1 MIHTAVFGPLSQ
13 SGPYQQLTNVIR
25 GGQLPCS
32 AFGLSDGQ
40 KVYLLAGLAS
50 SHKRPILIITASEI
64 RASRLAEDVS
74 SLLGCEVPV
83 FPARP
88 MSLRTVTAASREFAQ
103 RRLKVMAAA
112 ADDTLSV
119 VVATAEALL
128 QPMVT
133 PETFAGGVI
142 TMRVGQEY
150 SIKNL
155 LNHLSQAGY
164 ARQDRAENPGQ
175 FALRGGIV
183 DIFPYGEQ
191 QGYRVEFFGDDVDTI
206 RRYDPFTQRS
216 DTHVDEARL
225 FPASEVP
232 LETEA
237 LQRGIRVIQRDMEPT
252 IQKMARDARHK
263 ETDLLQR
270 VRELVQERIELLLTT
285 GMFEGLEQ
293 HIPAFYTDTATL
305 REYLNDPLVVLDEPG
320 RVYES
325 VEQYTKEY
333 QTEFQEAMK
342 RGEALLYQST
352 ALYDWE
358 SVTRHLGPKSI
369 ISIQDLEYD
378 MRPKARTFVRFTGR
392 ELIAYRGQMTRLAE
406 DVRIWRS
413 NRYRVIAMAGSDR
426 RANRLADT
434 LVDLGVGAVAITRDR
449 DIEPGEA
456 VVLPLG
462 LRQGFEDPQEKLV
475 ILGETE
481 VFGTARARKRI
492 VRQGG
497 RSTMDLFA
505 DLEAGDFVVHE
516 TQGIGVFRGIVKMTA
531 DGQTRDYMQIEY
543 LKGDMLYVPTE
554 QMNRVEK
561 YIGSEGRAPRINRLG
576 GTEWE
581 RVKGKVRA
589 QVKIM
594 AEELIKLYAA
604 RQKAKG
610 FAFEPDNA
618 RMRAFEESFPYEETP
633 DQVTAIAEIKK
644 DMESP
649 RIMDRLLCGDVG
661 YGKTEV
667 ALRAAFKAISSG
679 KQVALL
685 APTTVL
691 TYQHYNTVAL
701 RFEDFPIRFDMLC
714 RFRTPAQQKQIIRD
728 LSQGK
733 LDLVIGTHRLL
744 SKDVKFRDLGL
755 LIIDEEQRFG
765 VAHKERIKHL
775 KTDIDVLTMTATPIP
790 RTLHMSMSGI
800 RDISVIETPPE
811 ERQPVQ
817 TYVVE
822 FQEDMVHD
830 AIMKEISR
838 GGQIYCLYN
847 RVESMPVFARRLQEL
862 VPEARIVCG
871 HGQMS
876 SSQLEQVMLD
886 FYSGKYDV
894 LLSTTIIENGL
905 DIPRANTLLVCDA
918 DHFGLAQLYQ
928 LRGRVGRSNRLAY
941 AYFMYQPS
949 KVLSE
954 VAEKRLTAIREFTEF
969 GSGFKIAMRDL
980 EIRGAGN
987 LLGAEQ
993 HGNMAAVGYALYCRL
1008 IDDAVR
1014 RMSGEEVVE
1023 EVDATLEIKVDAHIP
1038 DAYIPDMT
1046 SRLEI
1051 YRRISGLQD
1060 EEQRS
1065 DMIDEMVDRYGEPP
1079 KPVLRLMDVVML
1091 KNAAAAAQVELLQQR
1106 DARLVLRFVKDAPI
1120 DPVRLLEL
1128 VAQSKGR
1135 LSLSAGDPPGLTLNV
1150 RSERWEDFYQQAMEL
1165 LAKIVL
1171 CKSGIS

>member
-1 MIHTAVFGPLSQ
+1 
-13 SGPYQQLTNVIR
+13 Y
-25 GGQLPCS
+25 
-32 AFGLSDGQ
+32 
-40 KVYLLAGLAS
+40 
-50 SHKRPILIITASEI
+50 
-64 RASRLAEDVS
+64 
-74 SLLGCEVPV
+74 
-83 FPARP
+83 
-88 MSLRTVTAASREFAQ
+88 
-103 RRLKVMAAA
+103 
-112 ADDTLSV
+112 SV
-119 VVATAEALL
+119 KALL
-128 QPMVT
+128 T
-133 PETFAGGVI
+133 A
-142 TMRVGQEY
+142 
-150 SIKNL
+150 
-155 LNHLSQAGY
+155 LSQAGY
-164 ARQDRAENPGQ
+164 ARLDRAENPGQ

-183 DIFPYGEQ
+183 DVYPYGEE
-191 QGYRVEFFGDDVDTI
+191 QGYRIEFFGDDVDTI

-216 DTHVDEARL
+216 DVSVNQARF
-225 FPASEVP
+225 FPASEAP
-232 LETEA
+232 LDAAA
-237 LQRGIRVIQRDMEPT
+237 LQRGIGFIQRDTEPT
-252 IQKMARDARHK
+252 IQKMAQDARHSD
-263 ETDLLQR
+263 TAAPQR
-270 VRELVQERIELLLTT
+270 VRQLAQERIERMLTT
-285 GMFEGLEQ
+285 GMFEGVEQ
-293 HIPAFYTDTATL
+293 HIPAFYAQSATL
-305 REYLNDPLVVLDEPG
+305 AAYLDDPLVVLDEPA
-320 RVYES
+320 RIYES

-333 QTEFQEAMK
+333 HTEFREALR
-342 RGEALLYQST
+342 RGEALLYQRG
-352 ALYDWE
+352 ALYDWDT
-358 SVTRHLGPKSI
+358 VTRHLQPRRMLGV
-369 ISIQDLEYD
+369 QDLEYD
-378 MRPKARTFVRFTGR
+378 MQPKARTTLRFTGR
-392 ELIAYRGQMTRLAE
+392 ALTAYRGQMNRLAD
-406 DVRIWRS
+406 DVRIWRR

-434 LVDLGVGAVAITRDR
+434 LIDLGVGAVAITRDR
-449 DIEPGEA
+449 DIAPGEA

-481 VFGTARARKRI
+481 VFGTARARKRV
-492 VRQGG
+492 VRAGG

-505 DLEAGDFVVHE
+505 DLQAGDFVVHE
-516 TQGIGVFRGIVKMTA
+516 AQGIGVFRGIVKMTA

-543 LKGDMLYVPTE
+543 LKGDTLYVPTE

-561 YIGSEGRAPRINRLG
+561 YIGSEGRPPRINRLG
-576 GTEWE
+576 GGEWE

-594 AEELIKLYAA
+594 AETLIKLYAA

-610 FAFEPDNA
+610 YTFEPDNA
-618 RMRAFEESFPYEETP
+618 QMREFEDNFPYEETP

-644 DMESP
+644 DMEGQ
-649 RIMDRLLCGDVG
+649 RVMDRLLCGDVG

-667 ALRAAFKAISSG
+667 ALRAAFKAILSG
-679 KQVALL
+679 KQVAIL

-691 TYQHYNTVAL
+691 TYQHYNTVAQ
-701 RFEDFPIRFDMLC
+701 RFEGFPLRFDMLC
-714 RFRTPAQQKQIIRD
+714 RFRTPPQQQQIIKE

-733 LDLVIGTHRLL
+733 LDLVVGTHRLL
-744 SKDVKFRDLGL
+744 SKDIKFRDLGL
-755 LIIDEEQRFG
+755 LIVDEEQRFG

-775 KTDIDVLTMTATPIP
+775 KTNIDVLTMTATPIP
-790 RTLHMSMSGI
+790 RTLHMSLSGI

-822 FQEDMVHD
+822 FQEDMVRD
-830 AIMKEISR
+830 AILKEVAR
-838 GGQIYCLYN
+838 GGQVYCLYN
-847 RVESMPVFARRLQEL
+847 RVESMPMFARRLQEL

-876 SSQLEQVMLD
+876 AAQLEQVMLD

-905 DIPRANTLLVCDA
+905 DVPRANTLLVCDA

-954 VAEKRLTAIREFTEF
+954 IAEKRLTAIREFTEF
-969 GSGFKIAMRDL
+969 GSGFKVAMRDL

-993 HGNMAAVGYALYCRL
+993 HGNMAAVGYALYSRL

-1038 DAYIPDMT
+1038 DDYIADMA
-1046 SRLEI
+1046 SRLEA

-1079 KPVLRLMDVVML
+1079 RVVLRLMDVVML

-1106 DARLVLRFVKDAPI
+1106 DMRLVLRFVKDAPI
-1120 DPVRLLEL
+1120 DPVKLLEL

-1135 LSLSAGDPPGLTLNV
+1135 LALSAGDPPGLTLNTQ
-1150 RSERWEDFYQQAMEL
+1150 SERWDDFYRQAREL